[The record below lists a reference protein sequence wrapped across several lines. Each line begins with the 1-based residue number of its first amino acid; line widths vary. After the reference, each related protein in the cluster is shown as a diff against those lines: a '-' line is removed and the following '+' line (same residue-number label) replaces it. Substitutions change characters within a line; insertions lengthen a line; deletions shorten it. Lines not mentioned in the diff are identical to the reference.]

1 MGTGSSL
8 VLGPF
13 IFGVTYMRTVK
24 TAPKSIFVVTI
35 AALVLSFITLA
46 PIRLQHHHTP
56 DASGTDVEGGA
67 SSEGTEHAERADES
81 APLLASEGG
90 RGRKGGQTSYTES

>member
-1 MGTGSSL
+1 
-8 VLGPF
+8 
-13 IFGVTYMRTVK
+13 MRTVK

-56 DASGTDVEGGA
+56 DTTGPDVEGEAGSPEA
-67 SSEGTEHAERADES
+67 GRAREVDES
-81 APLLASEGG
+81 VPLLASEGV
-90 RGRKGGQTSYTES
+90 RGRKSGQASYTES